1 MSKFRTCGLVRISA
15 RFGIVWHLA
24 KQKKKL
30 SHVCYPFPI
39 SFHLISRTYL
49 AELCRGDW
57 EGAIIFWTFDPC
69 LESGLKPVMFLF
81 YQEARLRRI
90 IDEQATEITD
100 LKQDVADQKEANV
113 RMVRKVDELVQ
124 LFKAF
129 L

>member
-1 MSKFRTCGLVRISA
+1 
-15 RFGIVWHLA
+15 
-24 KQKKKL
+24 
-30 SHVCYPFPI
+30 
-39 SFHLISRTYL
+39 
-49 AELCRGDW
+49 
-57 EGAIIFWTFDPC
+57 
-69 LESGLKPVMFLF
+69 MFLF

-90 IDEQATEITD
+90 IDEQATEITDLKQDVTD

>member
-1 MSKFRTCGLVRISA
+1 MRTSA
-15 RFGIVWHLA
+15 RFDIVWHLA
-24 KQKKKL
+24 KLKKKFA
-30 SHVCYPFPI
+30 HVCYPFTI
-39 SFHLISRTYL
+39 SFHLIISTYL

-100 LKQDVADQKEANV
+100 LKQDVTDLKQDVADQKEANV